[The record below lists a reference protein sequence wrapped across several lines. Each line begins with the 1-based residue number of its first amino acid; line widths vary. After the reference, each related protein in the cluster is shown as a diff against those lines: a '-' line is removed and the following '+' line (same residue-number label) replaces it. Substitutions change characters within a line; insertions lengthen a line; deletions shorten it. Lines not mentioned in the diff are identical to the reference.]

1 MMVGVLWMFQV
12 IAFILVGFRLY
23 TRLAVIH
30 IYGID
35 DHFFN
40 FSVVSPSHFYESRPM
55 TRLFP
60 KYCRDWIVHTIATGK
75 LLRNT
80 G

>member
-12 IAFILVGFRLY
+12 IAFILVGLRLY
-23 TRLAVIH
+23 TRLAVLH

-40 FSVVSPSHFYESRPM
+40 LSVVSTSHLCESRPM
-55 TRLFP
+55 TRLFSH
-60 KYCRDWIVHTIATGK
+60 VVVTG
-75 LLRNT
+75 
-80 G
+80 